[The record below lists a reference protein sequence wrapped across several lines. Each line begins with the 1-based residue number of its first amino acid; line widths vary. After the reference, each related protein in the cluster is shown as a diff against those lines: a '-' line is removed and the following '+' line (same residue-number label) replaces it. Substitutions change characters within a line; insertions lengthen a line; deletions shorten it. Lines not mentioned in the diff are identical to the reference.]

1 MPTRTPSSE
10 SDSSQMEPSSV
21 HSNGALNNNRWRF
34 NGNGQFV
41 DSEAAPAEWDLAD
54 EIVRLKIGEV
64 AGDLGDTV
72 HGQIVT
78 PPKSKRSNAAVVH
91 LSDASPLETSSDASA
106 DSSPHPSDHQTGVT
120 HSRGSSAD
128 TTSSIH
134 ESVLSRN
141 QNLHAQLKV
150 NTGGEAKERPHSF
163 SGGLSTADLRRLQQA
178 GESPVMRLED
188 TTPQHQQWPA
198 VPFRDSSEQP
208 TYPSLT
214 NSTVFPRSQYDPR
227 SGSSP
232 SSNIAHQ
239 EDLADYHGQQRN
251 YSPLSQQQQGNGG
264 GVPPQFAGARP
275 NALSGGLPYRQPP
288 RGFTPQGIVPTPAPL
303 PGYPGGH
310 HTPHLSLGNAQQLYD
325 MMNASMHPDN
335 HHPAV
340 ARVQQQHNVFRPNHH
355 HSASDPSAMRDAATL
370 ALLSGNMQ
378 AFGPP
383 GPGIYPPT
391 MAPPPPQAMPMYGN
405 QFYPGAQDAY
415 GRGADLAA
423 AQAMA
428 NRLQPQY
435 TGYGSD
441 DMNGPN
447 GNGPSANNRKLGLY
461 KTELCRSWEEK
472 GTCRYGA
479 KCQFAHGEDEL
490 RKVARHPKY
499 KTEICRVSTRHSITN
514 ISLTF
519 PYPDLLGFGLLPL
532 WQKMLLHSHRTSSVW
547 CSAWCGWCAPT
558 TCRRWSCPFVKHEQR
573 S

>member
-1 MPTRTPSSE
+1 
-10 SDSSQMEPSSV
+10 MEPSSI
-21 HSNGALNNNRWRF
+21 HSKNTLNNNRWRF

-64 AGDLGDTV
+64 AGDLGDNV

-78 PPKSKRSNAAVVH
+78 PSKSKRASAAVVQ
-91 LSDASPLETSSDASA
+91 LSDGSPLETSSDASA
-106 DSSPHPSDHQTGVT
+106 DSSPHSSDHQTGVA

-128 TTSSIH
+128 TTSSAH

-141 QNLHAQLKV
+141 QNLPAQLKV

-163 SGGLSTADLRRLQQA
+163 SGGLSAADLRRLQQA
-178 GESPVMRLED
+178 GESPAMRLED
-188 TTPQHQQWPA
+188 TTPQHQQWPS

-214 NSTVFPRSQYDPR
+214 NSTVFPRSQQHHDPR

-232 SSNIAHQ
+232 SGNVAHQ
-239 EDLADYHGQQRN
+239 EDMVDYQRN
-251 YSPLSQQQQGNGG
+251 YNQLSQQQANGG
-264 GVPPQFAGARP
+264 GVPQFPGARP
-275 NALSGGLPYRQPP
+275 NTLSGGLPYR
-288 RGFTPQGIVPTPAPL
+288 RGFNPQGIVPTSVPI

-310 HTPHLSLGNAQQLYD
+310 HTSHLSLGNAQQLYD
-325 MMNASMHPDN
+325 MMNTPMHPDN
-335 HHPAV
+335 HPAV
-340 ARVQQQHNVFRPNHH
+340 ARVQQQHNVYRPNHH
-355 HSASDPSAMRDAATL
+355 HSASDSAIRDAATL
-370 ALLSGNMQ
+370 ALLNSNIQ
-378 AFGPP
+378 TFGTS
-383 GPGIYPPT
+383 GPGIYLPA
-391 MAPPPPQAMPMYGN
+391 MGPPPPQPIPMYGN
-405 QFYPGAQDAY
+405 QFYPGGQDVY

-472 GTCRYGA
+472 GTCRYGS
-479 KCQFAHGEDEL
+479 KCQFAHGEEEL

-499 KTEICRVSTRHSITN
+499 KTEICRVSTCLLQYKHVVDVPASRPSGFRVLAPMARDVALFIPNFQRLVPHLVQMVRPHHL
-514 ISLTF
+514 SLMVG
-519 PYPDLLGFGLLPL
+519 PV
-532 WQKMLLHSHRTSSVW
+532 R
-547 CSAWCGWCAPT
+547 
-558 TCRRWSCPFVKHEQR
+558 
-573 S
+573 